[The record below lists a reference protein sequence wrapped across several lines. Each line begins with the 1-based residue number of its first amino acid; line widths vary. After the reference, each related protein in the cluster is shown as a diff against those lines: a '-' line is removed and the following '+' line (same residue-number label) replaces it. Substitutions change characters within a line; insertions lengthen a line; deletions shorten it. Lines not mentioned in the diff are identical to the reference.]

1 MLPHGRAK
9 KESVPKIVDHEERRR
24 ELAAAVWRVI
34 SRDGMEGVSIRDV
47 AAEAEWSP
55 GALRHYFKTRDE
67 LLQFAA
73 RLVYE
78 RVYRRLA
85 DRRDAGTLTE
95 AIRAILA
102 EVLPLDAD
110 RRTEAAIWLA
120 FVSRGLVDES
130 IALEQQVAFSGLRDL
145 CLRIT
150 REVAQRGCLAPGLD
164 PDQAATH
171 LHALIDGLTL
181 HLLLGKLAPEAA
193 LAVLDAYLATI
204 VHELT

>member
-1 MLPHGRAK
+1 M
-9 KESVPKIVDHEERRR
+9 PKIVDHEERRR

-34 SRDGMEGVSIRDV
+34 SRDGVEGVSIRDV
-47 AAEAEWSP
+47 AAEAGWSP
-55 GALRHYFKTRDE
+55 GALRHYFKTKDE

-85 DRRDAGTLTE
+85 VRRDAGTLGE
-95 AIRAILA
+95 AIRGILA

-120 FVSRGLVDES
+120 FVGRGLVDES
-130 IALEQQVAFSGLRDL
+130 IALEQQVAFGGLHDL

-150 REVAQRGCLAPGLD
+150 HDLARRRCLAPGVD
-164 PDQAATH
+164 PDQAATQ
-171 LHALIDGLTL
+171 LHALIDGLTVHML
-181 HLLLGKLAPEAA
+181 IGQLAPDRA
-193 LAVLDAYLATI
+193 LAVLDSHLGSI
-204 VHELT
+204 VHEIT